1 MSKNFSPNAYNQQS
15 FGAAGFDI
23 IASSTTNVVV
33 ANGDWVSISA
43 INGNKVNCILGTSTG
58 DNFSTDGT
66 NPSSITENSANL
78 NSKGIDL
85 ISTQTV
91 FGDFNQIKLN
101 ANSVKTVYLIAY
113 RRALG

>member
-23 IASSTTNVVV
+23 IASSGSNVVV

-66 NPSSITENSANL
+66 NPSSITVSSADLSN
-78 NSKGIDL
+78 KGIDL

-91 FGDFNQIKLN
+91 FGDFNQIKIKPE
-101 ANSVKTVYLIAY
+101 SSKTVYLIAY

>member
-1 MSKNFSPNAYNQQS
+1 MSKNFTNNAFNQQS

-23 IASSTTNVVV
+23 IASNSTDVVV
-33 ANGDWVSISA
+33 VDGDWVQVTA

-66 NPSSITENSANL
+66 NPSSFSNASTLDN
-78 NSKGIDL
+78 KGIDI

-91 FGDFNQIKLN
+91 FGAFNQIKLKPE
-101 ANSVKTVYLIAY
+101 STTRYLIAY

>member
-23 IASSTTNVVV
+23 IASDSTNVVV

-43 INGNKVNCILGTSTG
+43 INGNKVNCILGTSIG

-66 NPSSITENSANL
+66 NPSSITASSTTLGN
-78 NSKGIDL
+78 KGIDL
-85 ISTQTV
+85 ISSQTV
-91 FGDFNQIKLN
+91 FGEFNQIKLN
-101 ANSVKTVYLIAY
+101 ASSSKTVYLIAY